1 MEGSLDAR
9 TLVSRIA
16 DLLRE
21 QILRGDLAAGARI
34 RQDEFA
40 EVLGVSRTPLRE
52 AFRLLEAEGWVVSR
66 PRAGVVVAG
75 LSSAE
80 VQEVSVMRLLLE
92 PLAARAAATRHTAEA
107 EDALAAIVQ
116 EEGSSPAGR
125 SADHIEAV
133 TRDFHF
139 RLYGMPPDTARH
151 DAMQTELRRYWE
163 RYARYRRVSWSAE
176 SQVAQSQEE
185 HRLLLAAWGRRDGDD
200 VERILAQHVCGAA
213 VAMVRA
219 LDPQS
224 RFTPQ
229 FEELAG
235 RYAVDLAG
243 EAQMT
248 RRARRSETSSGE
260 SPSTSP

>member
-9 TLVSRIA
+9 TLVSRIS

-21 QILRGDLAAGARI
+21 QILRGDLPAGARI

-75 LSSAE
+75 FSSAE

-92 PLAARAAATRHTAEA
+92 PLAARAAATRHTREA
-107 EDALAAIVQ
+107 EEALDALLRA
-116 EEGSSPAGR
+116 EETSTSEPSP
-125 SADHIEAV
+125 DHVEQV

-139 RLYGMPPDTARH
+139 GIYAMPAPGAPH

-163 RYARYRRVSWSAE
+163 RYARYRRVLWNAE
-176 SQVAQSQEE
+176 AQVARSHRE
-185 HRLLLAAWGRRDGDD
+185 HRLILEAWCRRDPGA
-200 VERILAQHVCGAA
+200 VERIAAQHVCGAA
-213 VAMVRA
+213 AALVRA
-219 LDPQS
+219 LDPQP
-224 RFTPQ
+224 RFTAQ
-229 FEELAG
+229 FRELAD
-235 RYAVDLAG
+235 RYAVSLPG
-243 EAQMT
+243 EGAV
-248 RRARRSETSSGE
+248 G
-260 SPSTSP
+260 